1 MWKRTEDSQ
10 PAHLAAS
17 PNAAASLNRPVA
29 PPGDRS
35 GPAATIGPSVV
46 IKGELS
52 GSEDLTLDG
61 HFEGQIELP
70 QHALTVGPHAEL
82 KARIVARAVIVLGQ
96 VLGNIVASETVDI
109 REHGAVEGDIASPS
123 VAMVPGAHFQGGI
136 DMRSSARRSTAATGA
151 AAAEP
156 PGKPPSAASPAARPE
171 PSKADAVDGDKT
183 SSDTSRSHPPAAAS
197 GRT

>member
-10 PAHLAAS
+10 PAHPTAS
-17 PNAAASLNRPVA
+17 PDAAARLNRPAV
-29 PPGDRS
+29 PPGGRRES
-35 GPAATIGPSVV
+35 AAAIGPSVV

-82 KARIVARAVIVLGQ
+82 KARIVAREVIVLGQ
-96 VLGNIVASETVDI
+96 VVGNIVASETVDI

-123 VAMVPGAHFQGGI
+123 VAMVPGAHFQGSI
-136 DMRSSARRSTAATGA
+136 DMRSSARRSTAATDA
-151 AAAEP
+151 VTAEA
-156 PGKPPSAASPAARPE
+156 GKPPSAASPATRPE

-183 SSDTSRSHPPAAAS
+183 SSDTSRSHPPAAAN